1 MKPFPVKRIG
11 ALVDLFVE
19 ACQKAPDADV
29 VVELEGAYGLDKAGD
44 LGLAALAEGDVPV
57 DLPVA
62 AAINLTMDRK
72 WEALGMGRF
81 HLRLH
86 RSGRTDT

>member
-19 ACQKAPDADV
+19 ACEKAPGAEV
-29 VVELEGAYGLDKAGD
+29 TVGLEGAYGIDKAGD

-62 AAINLTMDRK
+62 ASVNLTMGRE

-86 RSGRTDT
+86 RAGSAP